1 MLVRLHMLE
10 RLADLR
16 KRIDLVD
23 RQLQLAGFHCAPDVF
38 ADFVEDLADF
48 LHGAGA
54 EGDADILDAAR
65 GVQVEV
71 EVAVGAAEAAD
82 IDDAALDLGGPQT
95 ALSRRSKR
103 APSSQIVEVF
113 RRKLE
118 GGRKHII
125 LQVIDGSCAWD
136 RQHDR

>member
-1 MLVRLHMLE
+1 MLGPLAGLGSRVPVRL
-10 RLADLR
+10 A
-16 KRIDLVD
+16 
-23 RQLQLAGFHCAPDVF
+23 AG
-38 ADFVEDLADF
+38 
-48 LHGAGA
+48 
-54 EGDADILDAAR
+54 
-65 GVQVEV
+65 
-71 EVAVGAAEAAD
+71 
-82 IDDAALDLGGPQT
+82 IDDAALVLGRLQT

-125 LQVIDGSCAWD
+125 LQVIDGSSAWD